1 MIERSVRTP
10 AMSFILR
17 VWPNDGTSEEMRG
30 EVEHLRTGEK
40 RYFQDHH
47 GLLRLLE
54 TWIDDR
60 RAVG

>member
-1 MIERSVRTP
+1 
-10 AMSFILR
+10 MSFILR

-40 RYFQDHH
+40 RYFQDHN